1 MAGHVDHLNL
11 NLLKALQVLL
21 QTRNVTR
28 AADQLHL
35 TQSAMSR
42 QLGQLR
48 EYFDDPLLIRD
59 GNEYLLSSRA
69 KQLLPQVQ
77 EILGQISELKQT
89 PLFDPAA
96 CQRKFSFACSD
107 YVAQFIFPDILQQL
121 AQEAPQIDI
130 AYKMWQ
136 PDWLNKVGQLA
147 LDLVSTVS
155 LDSADSLCH
164 LHIGQDSPVCLLAE
178 NHPLA
183 QRQAFG
189 LDDMLVFPFL
199 QLSSGGDKDSFFD
212 RLLQSQGKQRRVR
225 YEVPFFAAAF
235 PALVHS
241 DMLLITPAHIAR
253 NAMELYPLTY
263 RQLPVEAPAFNYY
276 LYWHELHDADP
287 AHRWLREC
295 IAAQIKASLYSPHEY
310 DLKS

>member
-1 MAGHVDHLNL
+1 MDHLNL

-59 GNEYLLSSRA
+59 GNEYLLSTRA
-69 KQLLPQVQ
+69 KQLLPRVQ
-77 EILGQISELKQT
+77 DILGQIGELKQT
-89 PLFDPAA
+89 PAFDPAA
-96 CQRKFSFACSD
+96 CQRRFSFACSD

-121 AQEAPQIDI
+121 ALQAPQIDI
-130 AYKMWQ
+130 AYRMWQ

-155 LDSADSLCH
+155 LDSAESLCS
-164 LHIGQDSPVCLLAE
+164 LHMGQDSPVCLLAE
-178 NHPLA
+178 DHPLA
-183 QRQAFG
+183 RQNGFE
-189 LDDMLVFPFL
+189 LDDMLAHPFL

-212 RLLQSQGKQRRVR
+212 RLLTRQGKQRRVR

-235 PALVHS
+235 PALAGS

-253 NAMELYPLTY
+253 NAAALYPLTFCE
-263 RQLPVEAPAFNYY
+263 LPVAAPAFNYY

-295 IAAQIKASLYSPHEY
+295 IAGQIKASLYSPHEY

>member
-1 MAGHVDHLNL
+1 MDHLNL

-21 QTRNVTR
+21 QARNVTR

-48 EYFDDPLLIRD
+48 DYFGDPLLIRD
-59 GNEYLLSSRA
+59 GNDYLLSSRA
-69 KQLLPQVQ
+69 KEILPQVQ
-77 EILGQISELKQT
+77 DILGQIGELKHT
-89 PLFDPAA
+89 PAFDPAA
-96 CQRKFSFACSD
+96 CQRRFSFACSD
-107 YVAQFIFPDILQQL
+107 YVAQFIFPDILQRLSQ
-121 AQEAPQIDI
+121 QAPQIDI
-130 AYKMWQ
+130 AYRMWQ

-164 LHIGQDSPVCLLAE
+164 LHMGQDSPVCLLAE

-183 QRQAFG
+183 QQDTFE
-189 LDDMLVFPFL
+189 LDAMLAYPFL

-212 RLLQSQGKQRRVR
+212 RLLQRQGKHRRVR

-235 PALVHS
+235 PALAGS

-253 NAMELYPLTY
+253 NATELYPLTY
-263 RQLPVEAPAFNYY
+263 RELPVAVPAFNYY
-276 LYWHELHDADP
+276 LYWHALHDADP

-295 IAAQIKASLYSPHEY
+295 IAEQIQASLFSLHGY